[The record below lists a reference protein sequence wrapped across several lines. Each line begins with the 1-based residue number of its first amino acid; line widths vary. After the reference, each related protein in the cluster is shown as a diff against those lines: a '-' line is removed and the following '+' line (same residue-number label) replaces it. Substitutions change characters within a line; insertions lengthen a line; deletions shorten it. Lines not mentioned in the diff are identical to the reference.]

1 MNYRFT
7 EAVKNYVSDVKAQTT
22 SEEFVNTIN
31 QIMSDYPKENLYGI
45 MNLLGSHDTER
56 LASLPVNPDNWY
68 DHFQKDTV
76 FNIRKPNDIEQA
88 KQKLM
93 VGLQMT
99 MPGAPMI
106 YYGDEAGMWGG
117 DDPDCRK
124 PMVWAEL
131 QYDHE
136 KGSPFGT
143 KRPIDKVEFDSSL
156 FNWYQKLIKIRN
168 NNIELSL
175 GEIDFI
181 YFDNQNKTLVFK
193 RFLGNSEIFVAINN
207 SNLNKTILLEF
218 KKQELSDIISGS
230 KLTNK
235 NNKIVVELKPY
246 QIMILK

>member
-1 MNYRFT
+1 
-7 EAVKNYVSDVKAQTT
+7 
-22 SEEFVNTIN
+22 
-31 QIMSDYPKENLYGI
+31 
-45 MNLLGSHDTER
+45 
-56 LASLPVNPDNWY
+56 
-68 DHFQKDTV
+68 
-76 FNIRKPNDIEQA
+76 
-88 KQKLM
+88 
-93 VGLQMT
+93 
-99 MPGAPMI
+99 
-106 YYGDEAGMWGG
+106 
-117 DDPDCRK
+117 
-124 PMVWAEL
+124 MVWAEL